1 METTV
6 SCLLILQK
14 YINLGN
20 VSKYFTINNMKK
32 KIGLKGIV
40 QFFSVD
46 FNPIDTNDILDIHE
60 SLMKGTLYKIMF
72 TLIKEISIGLLTGIE
87 SASNHKKCVSLSNQ
101 KCMIQPTVINTVK
114 NFTTI
119 HLQLN

>member
-6 SCLLILQK
+6 SCLLILEK

-20 VSKYFTINNMKK
+20 VSKDFTINNMKK
-32 KIGLKGIV
+32 KTGLKGIV

>member
-1 METTV
+1 
-6 SCLLILQK
+6 
-14 YINLGN
+14 
-20 VSKYFTINNMKK
+20 
-32 KIGLKGIV
+32 
-40 QFFSVD
+40 
-46 FNPIDTNDILDIHE
+46 
-60 SLMKGTLYKIMF
+60 MKGTLYKIMF